1 MALVFSLSFSGLV
14 MAEGFGLKLDK
25 HYYFQKKDDKQIEIT
40 VANESNKLLFADIL
54 MYEGQFDKKTDSI
67 IFDFNN
73 KVLNYDI
80 FPQQIAIP
88 AGQKKTVKLI
98 RAGNSKHVVNG
109 EEYFR
114 IRAIP
119 KSPDEAVKAN
129 PELLKLLSPTELRD
143 IEDSDKIKGAL
154 RVFVG
159 SGSVLVIQ
167 NDLNVRAEN
176 INAEVKK
183 NASGIA
189 FKIINNSTKTVRF
202 NKMKAYAKGKY
213 ISLGEFALRS
223 GKKKEIEISIEEL
236 KLNGLNEGQF
246 EYITFSSQNGGEIKV
261 SL

>member
-1 MALVFSLSFSGLV
+1 FVSSLFFCGFT

-25 HYYFQKKDDKQIEIT
+25 NYYFQKKDDKQIEIT

-54 MYEGQFDKKTDSI
+54 MYEGLLDKKTDSI

-88 AGQKKTVKLI
+88 AGQKRTVKLI
-98 RAGNSKHVVNG
+98 RAGNSKHIVNG

-129 PELLKLLSPTELRD
+129 PDLLKLLSPTDLRD
-143 IEDSDKIKGAL
+143 IEDSDKVKGSL

-176 INAEVKK
+176 IKAVVKK
-183 NASGIA
+183 NANGIA
-189 FKIINNSTKTVRF
+189 FKIINNSPKTVRF

-223 GKKKEIEISIEEL
+223 GKAKEIEISIEEL

-246 EYITFSSQNGGEIKV
+246 EFVTFASQSGGEIKIP
-261 SL
+261 L